1 MSLLEEIITWA
12 QGLKT
17 WQQDALRRI
26 FAQPDLSQDDV
37 DAVLQLVRDEERLGS
52 ASPDATLFSLADV
65 PGAGS
70 GATVRLVGVSGLDQV
85 NGFPSGRSLNLVPE
99 GMTVLFGSNGAGKSG
114 YARVFKNAC
123 KARHRVDV
131 LPNAFNTVSSGR
143 APSGE
148 FSILV
153 DGVAATAR
161 WVQSEP
167 AHPHLSSVSVYDVA
181 CAADYIDAEGIPAF
195 QPYGLT
201 QLTRLVLLQRDLQAR
216 IGGERNALVLNAT
229 QFESLK
235 GNTAVGRYINTL
247 GAGSSYEDLARL
259 GTVSEAELQRLQFLK
274 QNLLETD
281 SSPRIA
287 AFERLATRLDQ
298 AQARVEQVQPWVSDR
313 AVGRVKELIATEKA
327 SHMAMQLAQARLRGP
342 VPSEEVTD
350 ILTSDSLCASLL
362 PGTGDVLWQTLYRA
376 AESFSQQLAYPGLH
390 FPHLEPGSQCVL
402 CQQPYSEDT
411 VERMLRFAEFVSD
424 SATADAQAAN
434 DARLAALRKVNAV
447 NLTIMDAPTLSE
459 LAERLPDLHSALTAA
474 TSVWSVRHSWV
485 SKALQDGDL
494 PTGAEPVPQEINL
507 NAELALKAASLRAD
521 AATLRAS
528 ADPEV
533 RLALTKELAE
543 LESRQ
548 RLSDQFATVE
558 RFIQDSQTHAT
569 LSRCHTALNPATVSR
584 KLTQLAGAHVTEALA
599 ATMNAELKALGYK
612 RRVQPDLSGRTELGV
627 TKVTLRLKDITT
639 KASRVLSEGEQR
651 ALGMAMFLAELES
664 LPHTSTVIFDDPST
678 SLDHSYRRAIARR
691 LVGLSDTRQVLV
703 FTHDAVFLT
712 ELAMALQRSDRSASY
727 KTIGWDESPGLVSE
741 GLTWAAM
748 DTKARLTD
756 LRNRATALNAVDDS
770 YPDDDLEREIAA
782 GYSSLRGTI
791 ERAIREVFM
800 NNTVQPFSDI
810 VSVEAFGAVIGH
822 PSAEWE
828 QLLDI
833 YGRACEATE
842 AHDTPGERQLPL
854 PTREELLSD
863 IALTLQLVGEAGK
876 RRSAYQ
882 KLRGERTDQRKKLFG
897 A

>member
-1 MSLLEEIITWA
+1 MPLLEEIITWA

-26 FAQPDLSQDDV
+26 FAQPDLSEDDV
-37 DAVLQLVRDEERLGS
+37 EAVLQLVRDEERQGS
-52 ASPDATLFSLADV
+52 ASLGATLFSLADV

-85 NGFPSGRSLNLVPE
+85 NGFPFGRSLNLVPE
-99 GMTVLFGSNGAGKSG
+99 GMTVLFGNNGAGKSG

-131 LPNAFNTVSSGR
+131 LPNAFDTESSGR
-143 APSGE
+143 SPSGE

-153 DGVAATAR
+153 DGVSATAR

-201 QLTRLVLLQRDLQAR
+201 QLTRLVLLQRDLQTR
-216 IGGERNALVLNAT
+216 IGVERNALVLNAK
-229 QFESLK
+229 QFESLR
-235 GNTAVGRYINTL
+235 GDTAVGRYIVTL
-247 GAGSSYEDLARL
+247 GADSNCEDLARL
-259 GTVSEAELQRLQFLK
+259 GTLSEAELKRLQFLK

-281 SSPRIA
+281 ATPQIA
-287 AFERLATRLDQ
+287 VFERLATRLDQ

-327 SHMAMQLAQARLRGP
+327 SRIAMHLAQARLRGP
-342 VPSEEVTD
+342 VTSEITD
-350 ILTSDSLCASLL
+350 IAASDSHSVSLL

-376 AESFSQQLAYPGLH
+376 AESFSQQLAYPGLL

-402 CQQPYSEDT
+402 CQQPYSEDA
-411 VERMLRFAEFVSD
+411 VARMLRFAEFVSD
-424 SATADAQAAN
+424 SATADAQTAN
-434 DARLAALRKVNAV
+434 DARLTALRKVNAV
-447 NLTIMDAPTLSE
+447 NLSIMDSPTLSE
-459 LAERLPDLHSALTAA
+459 LAERLPDLHSAVTTAA
-474 TSVWSVRHSWV
+474 SVWSVRHAWV

-494 PTGAEPVPQEINL
+494 PADAEPVPQEIDL
-507 NAELALKAASLRAD
+507 NAELALKAVSLRAD

-528 ADPEV
+528 ADPDV

-558 RFIQDSQTHAT
+558 RFIQDSQTHAA
-569 LSRCHTALNPATVSR
+569 LSRCHSALNPATVSR

-599 ATMNAELKALGYK
+599 TTMNAELKALGYK

-691 LVGLSDTRQVLV
+691 LVVLSETRQVLV

-748 DTKARLTD
+748 DTKARLAD
-756 LRNRATALNAVDDS
+756 LRDRTTALNAADDS
-770 YPDDDLEREIAA
+770 YPDDDLERQIAA

-822 PSAEWE
+822 PSIEWD
-828 QLLDI
+828 QLLEI

-863 IALTLQLVGEAGK
+863 IALTLHLVGEAAK

>member
-1 MSLLEEIITWA
+1 MSLQEEIITWA

-37 DAVLQLVRDEERLGS
+37 DAVLQLVRDEESLGS
-52 ASPDATLFSLADV
+52 TSSDVTLFSLADV

-247 GAGSSYEDLARL
+247 GADSSYEDLARL
-259 GTVSEAELQRLQFLK
+259 GTLSEAELQRLKFLK

-298 AQARVEQVQPWVSDR
+298 AQSRLEQVQPWVSDR

-327 SHMAMQLAQARLRGP
+327 SHIAMQLAQARLRGP
-342 VPSEEVTD
+342 APSVKITD
-350 ILTSDSLCASLL
+350 NLTSDSYCASLL

-376 AESFSQQLAYPGLH
+376 AESFSQQLAYPGRH
-390 FPHLEPGSQCVL
+390 FPQLEPDSKCVL
-402 CQQPYSEDT
+402 CQQPYSEGT

-434 DARLAALRKVNAV
+434 DARLVALRKVNAV

-507 NAELALKAASLRAD
+507 SAELALKASSLRAD

-533 RLALTKELAE
+533 RLALTKELVE

-548 RLSDQFATVE
+548 RLSDQLATVQ

-627 TKVTLRLKDITT
+627 TKVTLRLKDIAT

-691 LVGLSDTRQVLV
+691 LVVLSDTRQVLV

-748 DTKARLTD
+748 DTKARLAD
-756 LRNRATALNAVDDS
+756 LRNRATALNAIDDS
-770 YPDDDLEREIAA
+770 YPDDDLEREISA